1 MARALRVEF
10 PGALYHVTARG
21 NAGQRIYLDDK
32 DRNRFLELY
41 ADVSERFN
49 WLCHAY
55 CLMSNHYHFLIET
68 MEANLSRGMRQL
80 NSTYAQYFNYRHNR
94 RGHLFQGRF
103 KAFIVQRG
111 PYLLELARYVVLNP
125 QRAGLV
131 RDPSNWRWSS
141 YRATAGVSPPPTWL
155 ATDWLLSQFGTTRKS
170 AVRAYK
176 AFVAQ
181 GIRSEPPWSSV
192 RGQIYLGEDSFVEEV
207 MQTVRKNAD
216 LSEVPRVQRIPRQSL
231 DSYERE
237 AGDSSLAMLL
247 AYKSG
252 AYSLKDIA
260 RHFGVHYSTVSRRI
274 RRHSHRMRAAS

>member
-1 MARALRVEF
+1 MARTLRVEF

-32 DRNRFLELY
+32 DSNRFLELY
-41 ADVSERFN
+41 ADVSERLN

-68 MEANLSRGMRQL
+68 IEANLSRGMRQL
-80 NSTYAQYFNYRHNR
+80 NSTYAQYFNHRHNR

-103 KAFIVQRG
+103 KAFVVQRG

-170 AVRAYK
+170 ALRAYK